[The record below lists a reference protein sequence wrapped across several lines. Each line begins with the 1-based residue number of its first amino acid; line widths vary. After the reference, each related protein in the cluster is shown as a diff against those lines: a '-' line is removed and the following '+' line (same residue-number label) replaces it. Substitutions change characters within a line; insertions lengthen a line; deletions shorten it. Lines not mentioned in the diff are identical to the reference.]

1 MFKRARYER
10 RTADASL
17 ELALLRPRLDCSCS
31 RADAH
36 PGVCSRAHSDT
47 GVGSLLFWAFVQI
60 LFLKMGH
67 FPDHFVI
74 SEKTLAIR

>member
-17 ELALLRPRLDCSCS
+17 ELALLRPGLDCSCS

-36 PGVCSRAHSDT
+36 PGVCPRAQSDS
-47 GVGSLLFWAFVQI
+47 GVGRLLFC
-60 LFLKMGH
+60 LFLQLLFLRMGH
-67 FPDHFVI
+67 FPDHFV
-74 SEKTLAIR
+74 R